1 MSFVCGQLVAGI
13 LMIYLMNGCK
23 HVTHTRTSTI
33 EHNQY
38 TLRVYVMNIN
48 DYSWANY
55 TIRLFIAGFFDSFIC
70 TIIYLAAI
78 VG

>member
-1 MSFVCGQLVAGI
+1 MAVSMLHI
-13 LMIYLMNGCK
+13 
-23 HVTHTRTSTI
+23 HVPVPSNTTNIHFP
-33 EHNQY
+33 
-38 TLRVYVMNIN
+38 LRVYVMNIN

-78 VG
+78 VGSVVFLKELV

>member
-38 TLRVYVMNIN
+38 TLP
-48 DYSWANY
+48 Y
-55 TIRLFIAGFFDSFIC
+55 TSLRNEH
-70 TIIYLAAI
+70 
-78 VG
+78 